1 VGKSYG
7 KKLDGID
14 TETEETIVSKAMR
27 KSEKER
33 RELAQAHAGEIVE
46 GSGSLGTPRLMSHMV
61 SLRLDGNLVI
71 QLRNAAERRGV
82 SLSDILREGAGLVM
96 QAERAAAK
104 SQADYRIERIDGAEP
119 RIASEPDEHLL
130 ASAL

>member
-1 VGKSYG
+1 M
-7 KKLDGID
+7 
-14 TETEETIVSKAMR
+14 SKGMR
-27 KSEKER
+27 KSETER

-82 SLSDILREGAGLVM
+82 SLSDILREGAGLVL